1 MWYNP
6 VRMGTEEEAEPKR
19 EVATM
24 SVDLQEQTRKLLEE
38 PLLGEQDLDAK
49 IRRLL
54 EAEYMRRLVQYR
66 RVDRNLRQKYDTTF
80 EDFIADR
87 VVRQEGYTW
96 EAETDAMDWETAVDG
111 IETMRRK
118 LQELQHVR
126 QD

>member
-1 MWYNP
+1 
-6 VRMGTEEEAEPKR
+6 
-19 EVATM
+19 M

-38 PLLGEQDLDAK
+38 PLLGDQDLDAK

-66 RVDRNLRQKYDTTF
+66 RVDRILRQKYGTSF

-111 IETMRRK
+111 IDTMSRK
-118 LQELQHVR
+118 LQELQDVQ

>member
-1 MWYNP
+1 
-6 VRMGTEEEAEPKR
+6 
-19 EVATM
+19 M

-38 PLLGEQDLDAK
+38 PLLGDQDLDAK

-66 RVDRNLRQKYDTTF
+66 RVDRILRQKYGTSF

-96 EAETDAMDWETAVDG
+96 EAETDAMDWEMAVDG
-111 IETMRRK
+111 IDTMSCK
-118 LQELQHVR
+118 LQELQDVQ

>member
-1 MWYNP
+1 
-6 VRMGTEEEAEPKR
+6 
-19 EVATM
+19 M
-24 SVDLQEQTRKLLEE
+24 SIDLQEQTRKLLEE

-66 RVDRNLRQKYDTTF
+66 RVDRNLRQKYGTTF
-80 EDFIADR
+80 EDFIANR
-87 VVRQEGYTW
+87 VVRHEDYTW

-111 IETMRRK
+111 IETMRRR
-118 LQELQHVR
+118 LQELQHVQ

>member
-1 MWYNP
+1 
-6 VRMGTEEEAEPKR
+6 
-19 EVATM
+19 M

-66 RVDRNLRQKYDTTF
+66 RVDRNLRQKYGTTF
-80 EDFIADR
+80 EDFIANR
-87 VVRQEGYTW
+87 VVRQEAYTW

-118 LQELQHVR
+118 LQELQHVQ

>member
-1 MWYNP
+1 
-6 VRMGTEEEAEPKR
+6 
-19 EVATM
+19 M

-54 EAEYMRRLVQYR
+54 EAEYMRRLAQYR
-66 RVDRNLRQKYDTTF
+66 RVDQNLRQKYDTTF
-80 EDFIADR
+80 EDFIANR

-111 IETMRRK
+111 VATMRRK
-118 LQELQHVR
+118 LQELQRVQ

>member
-1 MWYNP
+1 
-6 VRMGTEEEAEPKR
+6 
-19 EVATM
+19 M

-66 RVDRNLRQKYDTTF
+66 RVDRNLRQKYGTTF
-80 EDFIADR
+80 ADFIANR

-96 EAETDAMDWETAVDG
+96 EAETDAIDWETAVDG

-118 LQELQHVR
+118 LQELQRVQ

>member
-1 MWYNP
+1 
-6 VRMGTEEEAEPKR
+6 
-19 EVATM
+19 M

-66 RVDRNLRQKYDTTF
+66 RGDRFLRQKYGTTF

-87 VVRQEGYTW
+87 VVRQEGCTW
-96 EAETDAMDWETAVDG
+96 EAESDAMDWETAVDG
-111 IETMRRK
+111 IDTISRK
-118 LQELQHVR
+118 LQELQHVQ

>member
-1 MWYNP
+1 
-6 VRMGTEEEAEPKR
+6 
-19 EVATM
+19 M

-38 PLLGEQDLDAK
+38 PLLGDQDLDAK

-66 RVDRNLRQKYDTTF
+66 RGDRILRQKYGTSF

-111 IETMRRK
+111 IDTVSRK
-118 LQELQHVR
+118 LQELQDVQ

>member
-1 MWYNP
+1 
-6 VRMGTEEEAEPKR
+6 
-19 EVATM
+19 M

-38 PLLGEQDLDAK
+38 PLLGEQDLGAK

-54 EAEYMRRLVQYR
+54 EAECMRRLVQYR
-66 RVDRNLRQKYDTTF
+66 RVDRNLRQKYGTTF
-80 EDFIADR
+80 EDFIANR

-118 LQELQHVR
+118 LQELQHVQ

>member
-1 MWYNP
+1 
-6 VRMGTEEEAEPKR
+6 
-19 EVATM
+19 M

-66 RVDRNLRQKYDTTF
+66 RVDRNLRQKYGTTF
-80 EDFIADR
+80 ADFIANR

-118 LQELQHVR
+118 LQELQRVQ

>member
-1 MWYNP
+1 
-6 VRMGTEEEAEPKR
+6 
-19 EVATM
+19 M

-54 EAEYMRRLVQYR
+54 EGEYMRRLVQYR
-66 RVDRNLRQKYDTTF
+66 RVDRNLGQKYGTTF
-80 EDFIADR
+80 EDFIANH

-111 IETMRRK
+111 IETLRHK
-118 LQELQHVR
+118 LQELQHAQ

>member
-1 MWYNP
+1 
-6 VRMGTEEEAEPKR
+6 
-19 EVATM
+19 M

-66 RVDRNLRQKYDTTF
+66 RVDRNLRQKYGTTF
-80 EDFIADR
+80 EDFIANR
-87 VVRQEGYTW
+87 VVRQEGYSW

-118 LQELQHVR
+118 LQELQHVQ

>member
-1 MWYNP
+1 
-6 VRMGTEEEAEPKR
+6 
-19 EVATM
+19 M
-24 SVDLQEQTRKLLEE
+24 SLDLQEQTRKLLEE

-54 EAEYMRRLVQYR
+54 EGEYMRRMVQYR

-80 EDFIADR
+80 EDFIANR
-87 VVRQEGYTW
+87 VVRQEGYIW

-111 IETMRRK
+111 METLRHK
-118 LQELQHVR
+118 LQELQHAQ

>member
-1 MWYNP
+1 
-6 VRMGTEEEAEPKR
+6 
-19 EVATM
+19 M

-66 RVDRNLRQKYDTTF
+66 RVDRNLRQKYGMTF
-80 EDFIADR
+80 EDFTANR

-111 IETMRRK
+111 VETMRRK
-118 LQELQHVR
+118 LQELQHGQ

>member
-1 MWYNP
+1 
-6 VRMGTEEEAEPKR
+6 
-19 EVATM
+19 M

-66 RVDRNLRQKYDTTF
+66 RGDRFLRQKYGTTF

-96 EAETDAMDWETAVDG
+96 EAESDAMDWETADDR
-111 IETMRRK
+111 IDTMSRK
-118 LQELQHVR
+118 LQELEHVQ

>member
-1 MWYNP
+1 
-6 VRMGTEEEAEPKR
+6 MG
-19 EVATM
+19 
-24 SVDLQEQTRKLLEE
+24 VDLQEQTRKLLEE

-66 RVDRNLRQKYDTTF
+66 RVDRNLRQKYGTTF
-80 EDFIADR
+80 AHFIANR

-96 EAETDAMDWETAVDG
+96 EAETDAMDWDTAVDG

-118 LQELQHVR
+118 LQELQHVQ

>member
-1 MWYNP
+1 MNI
-6 VRMGTEEEAEPKR
+6 
-19 EVATM
+19 
-24 SVDLQEQTRKLLEE
+24 DLQEQTRKLLEE

-54 EAEYMRRLVQYR
+54 EAEYIRRLVQYR
-66 RVDRNLRQKYDTTF
+66 RVDRNLRQKYGKTF

-111 IETMRRK
+111 IDTMSRK
-118 LQELQHVR
+118 LQELEDVQ

>member
-1 MWYNP
+1 
-6 VRMGTEEEAEPKR
+6 
-19 EVATM
+19 M

-54 EAEYMRRLVQYR
+54 EGEYMRRLAQYR
-66 RVDRNLRQKYDTTF
+66 RVDRNLRQKYGTSF
-80 EDFIADR
+80 EDFIANR

-96 EAETDAMDWETAVDG
+96 EAETDAMNWETAVDG
-111 IETMRRK
+111 IETLKHK
-118 LQELQHVR
+118 LQELQHAQ

>member
-1 MWYNP
+1 
-6 VRMGTEEEAEPKR
+6 
-19 EVATM
+19 M

-38 PLLGEQDLDAK
+38 PLLGGQDLDAK

-96 EAETDAMDWETAVDG
+96 EVETDAMDWETAVDG
-111 IETMRRK
+111 METMRRK
-118 LQELQHVR
+118 LQELQHVQ

>member
-1 MWYNP
+1 
-6 VRMGTEEEAEPKR
+6 
-19 EVATM
+19 M

-66 RVDRNLRQKYDTTF
+66 RVDRILRQKYATSF

-111 IETMRRK
+111 IDTMSRK
-118 LQELQHVR
+118 LQELQHVQ